1 MTAPIETICSGP
13 AARCAT
19 RLAEQQRLASSCRSC
34 GSCRREPGQSG
45 REPGQ
50 SDGEIPTFEQM
61 MDEIKAL
68 FVKHAHMKERIS
80 VLEQIL
86 TSAHETALNGSME
99 KMEGFDLSA
108 LSKSSLLHA

>member
-1 MTAPIETICSGP
+1 
-13 AARCAT
+13 
-19 RLAEQQRLASSCRSC
+19 
-34 GSCRREPGQSG
+34 
-45 REPGQ
+45 
-50 SDGEIPTFEQM
+50 